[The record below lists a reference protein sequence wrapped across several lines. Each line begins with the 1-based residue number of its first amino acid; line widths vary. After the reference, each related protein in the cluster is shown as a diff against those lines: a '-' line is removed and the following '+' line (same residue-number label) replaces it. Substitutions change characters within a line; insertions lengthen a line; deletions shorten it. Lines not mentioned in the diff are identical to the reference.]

1 MDDRTLQC
9 TLEVH
14 SGDGECTR
22 RTFTV
27 KHLPRTLRE
36 VVELLKAQDLRLQ
49 RGDFEFSVICGESS
63 SPQQLLADGDVN
75 NLFSS
80 FASERLLFK
89 VTLQERVGGLV
100 SSMLA
105 DDSLVHLRIYHRGN
119 DLVTE
124 KRFIPPRRGVREAL
138 VIAVRDAIQQP
149 PPASVGMQLYAIV
162 GDMCDQTVLKDEDA
176 INTFLRSCMATRSVC
191 RLTYQFDNEGVI
203 NEADA
208 SIQTKNLDVNNAQM
222 PPSDPIQA
230 NSATPQMPKRNDGDG
245 ALCETPSRAED
256 ESNALCETPSRAGN
270 ESNALCETPSRAED
284 ESNALCETP
293 SRAGNE
299 SNALCETPS
308 RAGNESNALCETP
321 SRAEDESNALCET
334 PSRAGNESNALCET
348 PSRAEDESNAQAS
361 SVVPVNDVN
370 SALVSKSSSHNGSA
384 ASEPLTQMDAV
395 SVPPETAVSAARNAS
410 PLRELAKNGR
420 QLLDGAGHLKQ
431 NDGDP
436 PAVTLTA
443 KYEEAPRP
451 IMLVAEEKV
460 PAVAASGRC
469 HAVDAKIKK
478 EKLRIE
484 IECAFG
490 DSTVVFP
497 FSWRRDSASV
507 LQSLREACLIA
518 LEVPRGE
525 NLNLYDRKGA
535 VLHTEEDTCKRL
547 ESILLSGC
555 TRIGL
560 VLWSGHPC
568 TSGLP
573 LQCCVSWGTQ
583 QIVMVCTVEPEM
595 ALMDLRRAILDE
607 YGMDYRTID
616 GLHLFLGNGEMEAES
631 ELTSSRAYEQLK
643 AASLHEELVNIR
655 VSIRDGPSLCL
666 SMEGNLPLKTAAFV
680 EEALLVLGDRPHS
693 NDVSK
698 FFEECSGKTGALG
711 KDAKDFIALVIV
723 MLSEPRI
730 LTRERLTSFLL
741 KTAAPCS
748 EEGVLEVLNRCVA
761 LAQLRAVRRPF
772 DVLKRF
778 FRRLYRVIQI
788 PEGAKGIPLT
798 MVTHQLAQAGLSDA
812 KGLLRRDRTI
822 LAELQENDYTELF
835 LRLYFT
841 DAKMITRAVVAARLS
856 GIGKIRSRRVMTR
869 RGQEMLREDFMH
881 EIRHA
886 FDGIRSTDVL
896 KFLRSQEPH
905 PEPKFRCL
913 LSVMG
918 SLLATHPV
926 QHPDHWF
933 VERFRGKV
941 ADALDVKLR
950 TFEDSV
956 VSTPQLYRLCWDV
969 LKPDMHHL
977 LLLPESPVASALACW
992 AFFAVQ
998 LICVNRHLE
1007 FPPVPLV
1014 DLQEFS
1020 LVGLPIS
1027 PVEIARDDAL
1037 NVVSPAAAA
1046 SGGNGGGAAAALPF
1060 RTNKPR
1066 IKYKY
1071 SYLCHDLCRDVRV
1084 ERPLK

>member
-1 MDDRTLQC
+1 MDNRTLQC
-9 TLEVH
+9 TLEVR
-14 SGDGECTR
+14 SGGGEYTR

-27 KHLPRTLRE
+27 EQLPRTLRE

-49 RGDFEFSVICGESS
+49 RGAFEFSVCCGESS
-63 SPQQLLADGDVN
+63 SPQRLLADRDVK

-80 FASERLLFK
+80 FVSERLLFK
-89 VTLQERVGGLV
+89 VTLPERVGGLV

-124 KRFIPPRRGVREAL
+124 KRFIPPRRGVLVAL
-138 VIAVRDAIQQP
+138 GTAVRDTIQQP
-149 PPASVGMQLYAIV
+149 PPASVAMQLYAIV
-162 GDMCDQTVLKDEDA
+162 GNMCDQTALKDEDA
-176 INTFLRSCMATRSVC
+176 VNTFLRSCMVTRSVC

-203 NEADA
+203 NETDA
-208 SIQTKNLDVNNAQM
+208 SIQPKNLGVNNEQR
-222 PPSDPIQA
+222 PPSDPVQA
-230 NSATPQMPKRNDGDG
+230 NSATPQMPKRNDSDDVPR
-245 ALCETPSRAED
+245 ETPGRAED
-256 ESNALCETPSRAGN
+256 ESNAPCETPG
-270 ESNALCETPSRAED
+270 RAED
-284 ESNALCETP
+284 EPNAPCETP
-293 SRAGNE
+293 G
-299 SNALCETPS
+299 
-308 RAGNESNALCETP
+308 
-321 SRAEDESNALCET
+321 
-334 PSRAGNESNALCET
+334 
-348 PSRAEDESNAQAS
+348 RAEDESNAQS
-361 SVVPVNDVN
+361 RSVVPVNDVN
-370 SALVSKSSSHNGSA
+370 SASVSNSSGHNGSA
-384 ASEPLTQMDAV
+384 APEPLNQVNAV
-395 SVPPETAVSAARNAS
+395 SVSPEAAVSAAQSAF
-410 PLRELAKNGR
+410 PLRESVKNGC
-420 QLLDGAGHLKQ
+420 QLLDGAGHLTK
-431 NDGDP
+431 NDGEA

-443 KYEEAPRP
+443 NSEEAPRP
-451 IMLVAEEKV
+451 ITLVAEEEV
-460 PAVAASGRC
+460 LAVVASGRC
-469 HAVDAKIKK
+469 QAVDAKIKK
-478 EKLRIE
+478 GNFRIE

-497 FSWRRDSASV
+497 FSWRRDSTIV
-507 LQSLREACLIA
+507 LQSLREACFIA
-518 LEVPRGE
+518 LKIPRGE
-525 NLNLYDRKGA
+525 DVNLYDRNGA
-535 VLHTEEDTCKRL
+535 ALRTEEDTCERL
-547 ESILLSGC
+547 ESILLSGR

-583 QIVMVCTVEPEM
+583 QIVMVCTVEPER

-607 YGMDYRTID
+607 YGMGCRAID
-616 GLHLFLGNGEMEAES
+616 SLHLFLSNGEMEAES

-643 AASLHEELVNIR
+643 AASLCEELVNIR
-655 VSIRDGPSLCL
+655 VSSCDGSPLRF
-666 SMEGNLPLKTAAFV
+666 SMETNLPLKAAAFV

-693 NDVSK
+693 NEVLK
-698 FFEECSGKTGALG
+698 IFEECSGKTGTLE

-741 KTAAPCS
+741 KTAAPCN

-778 FRRLYRVIQI
+778 FRRLYRAIKI
-788 PEGAKGIPLT
+788 PEGARGIPLT
-798 MVTHQLAQAGLSDA
+798 MVTRQLAQAGLSDA

-822 LAELQENDYTELF
+822 LEELQENDYTELF

-841 DAKMITRAVVAARLS
+841 DPKMLSRAVVAARLS
-856 GIGKIRSRRVMTR
+856 GIGNLRSRRVMTR
-869 RGQEMLREDFMH
+869 RGQETLRGDFMH

-886 FDGIRSTDVL
+886 FDGIRTSDVL
-896 KFLRSQEPH
+896 KFLKSQEPH
-905 PEPKFRCL
+905 PEPRFHCL
-913 LSVMG
+913 LRVVG

-941 ADALDVKLR
+941 ADALEVKLR

-969 LKPDMHHL
+969 LKPDLNHL

-998 LICVNRHLE
+998 LLCVNRHLE

-1014 DLQEFS
+1014 DLQDFS
-1020 LVGLPIS
+1020 PVGPPIS
-1027 PVEIARDDAL
+1027 PVEIARDDAVG
-1037 NVVSPAAAA
+1037 VVSPAAAA
-1046 SGGNGGGAAAALPF
+1046 GGSPGGGGGGNAAAALPF

-1071 SYLCHDLCRDVRV
+1071 SYLCHDLCRDAPV

>member
-1 MDDRTLQC
+1 M
-9 TLEVH
+9 H
-14 SGDGECTR
+14 SCL
-22 RTFTV
+22 
-27 KHLPRTLRE
+27 H
-36 VVELLKAQDLRLQ
+36 Q
-49 RGDFEFSVICGESS
+49 
-63 SPQQLLADGDVN
+63 
-75 NLFSS
+75 
-80 FASERLLFK
+80 
-89 VTLQERVGGLV
+89 
-100 SSMLA
+100 
-105 DDSLVHLRIYHRGN
+105 
-119 DLVTE
+119 
-124 KRFIPPRRGVREAL
+124 IPSRP
-138 VIAVRDAIQQP
+138 
-149 PPASVGMQLYAIV
+149 
-162 GDMCDQTVLKDEDA
+162 TVL
-176 INTFLRSCMATRSVC
+176 RPRC
-191 RLTYQFDNEGVI
+191 Q
-203 NEADA
+203 
-208 SIQTKNLDVNNAQM
+208 
-222 PPSDPIQA
+222 
-230 NSATPQMPKRNDGDG
+230 SATMAMTFSAKNRAVWRMSPMLPAKK
-245 ALCETPSRAED
+245 PSRVED
-256 ESNALCETPSRAGN
+256 ESDAPCEKPSRV
-270 ESNALCETPSRAED
+270 ED
-284 ESNALCETP
+284 ES
-293 SRAGNE
+293 
-299 SNALCETPS
+299 
-308 RAGNESNALCETP
+308 
-321 SRAEDESNALCET
+321 D
-334 PSRAGNESNALCET
+334 
-348 PSRAEDESNAQAS
+348 AQAS

-395 SVPPETAVSAARNAS
+395 SDPPETAVSAARSAS

-460 PAVAASGRC
+460 PTVAASGRC
-469 HAVDAKIKK
+469 HAMDAKIKK

-484 IECAFG
+484 IECKFG
-490 DSTVVFP
+490 DSNVVFP

-525 NLNLYDRKGA
+525 NVNLYDRKGT

-583 QIVMVCTVEPEM
+583 QIVMVCTVEREM

-607 YGMDYRTID
+607 YGMDYSNID
-616 GLHLFLGNGEMEAES
+616 GLHLFLSNGEMEAES

-666 SMEGNLPLKTAAFV
+666 SMERNLPLKTAAFV
-680 EEALLVLGDRPHS
+680 EEALLLLGERPHS
-693 NDVSK
+693 NDVLK
-698 FFEECSGKTGALG
+698 IFEECSGKTGALE

-748 EEGVLEVLNRCVA
+748 EEGVLEVLNRCA
-761 LAQLRAVRRPF
+761 AIAQLRMVRRPF

-778 FRRLYRVIQI
+778 FRRLYGVIQI

-798 MVTHQLAQAGLSDA
+798 MVTRQLAQAGLSDA

-822 LAELQENDYTELF
+822 LAELQEKDYTELF

-856 GIGKIRSRRVMTR
+856 GIGKIRSRRVMTS
-869 RGQEMLREDFMH
+869 RGKEMLREDFMH

-905 PEPKFRCL
+905 PEPNFRCL

-977 LLLPESPVASALACW
+977 LLLPESPVASAFACW

-1014 DLQEFS
+1014 DLQKFS

-1037 NVVSPAAAA
+1037 NVVSLAAAA
-1046 SGGNGGGAAAALPF
+1046 SGGAAAALPF

-1071 SYLCHDLCRDVRV
+1071 SYLCHGLCRDVRV

>member
-1 MDDRTLQC
+1 MDDKTLQC

-27 KHLPRTLRE
+27 EHLPRTLRE

-49 RGDFEFSVICGESS
+49 RGDFEFSVICGESG
-63 SPQQLLADGDVN
+63 SPQQLLADRDVN

-162 GDMCDQTVLKDEDA
+162 GEMCDQTALKDEDA
-176 INTFLRSCMATRSVC
+176 INTFLRSCMVTRSVC

-208 SIQTKNLDVNNAQM
+208 SIQTKNLGVNNAQM

-230 NSATPQMPKRNDGDG
+230 NSATPQMPKCNDGD
-245 ALCETPSRAED
+245 D
-256 ESNALCETPSRAGN
+256 V
-270 ESNALCETPSRAED
+270 
-284 ESNALCETP
+284 
-293 SRAGNE
+293 
-299 SNALCETPS
+299 
-308 RAGNESNALCETP
+308 
-321 SRAEDESNALCET
+321 
-334 PSRAGNESNALCET
+334 LCET

-361 SVVPVNDVN
+361 SVAPVNDVN
-370 SALVSKSSSHNGSA
+370 SALVSKSSSHNGSP

-460 PAVAASGRC
+460 PAVAVSGRC

-518 LEVPRGE
+518 LEVPRDE
-525 NLNLYDRKGA
+525 NVNLYDRKGA

-583 QIVMVCTVEPEM
+583 QIVMVCTVEREM

-616 GLHLFLGNGEMEAES
+616 GLHLFLSSGEMEAES

-666 SMEGNLPLKTAAFV
+666 SMERNLPLKTAAFV

-693 NDVSK
+693 NDVLK
-698 FFEECSGKTGALG
+698 IFEECSGKTGALE

-741 KTAAPCS
+741 KTAAPCN

-761 LAQLRAVRRPF
+761 IAQLRVVRRPF

-778 FRRLYRVIQI
+778 FRRLYRVIHI

-798 MVTHQLAQAGLSDA
+798 MVTRQLAQAGLSDA

-841 DAKMITRAVVAARLS
+841 DANMITRAVVAARLS
-856 GIGKIRSRRVMTR
+856 GIGKIRSRRVMTS

-977 LLLPESPVASALACW
+977 LLLPESPVASAFACW

-1014 DLQEFS
+1014 DLQKFS

-1046 SGGNGGGAAAALPF
+1046 SGGNDGGAAAALPF

>member
-1 MDDRTLQC
+1 MDDKTLQC

-49 RGDFEFSVICGESS
+49 RGNFEFSVICGESS
-63 SPQQLLADGDVN
+63 SPQQLLADRDVN

-162 GDMCDQTVLKDEDA
+162 GDMCDQTALKDEDA
-176 INTFLRSCMATRSVC
+176 INTFLRSCMVTRSVC

-208 SIQTKNLDVNNAQM
+208 FIQTKKLGVNNAQL

-230 NSATPQMPKRNDGDG
+230 NSATPQMPKRNDGDDV
-245 ALCETPSRAED
+245 LCEKPSRAEDESDAPCEKPSRVEDESDAPCEKPSRVEDESDAPCEKPSRAED
-256 ESNALCETPSRAGN
+256 ESNAPREKPSRV
-270 ESNALCETPSRAED
+270 ED
-284 ESNALCETP
+284 ES
-293 SRAGNE
+293 
-299 SNALCETPS
+299 
-308 RAGNESNALCETP
+308 
-321 SRAEDESNALCET
+321 D
-334 PSRAGNESNALCET
+334 
-348 PSRAEDESNAQAS
+348 AQAS

-395 SVPPETAVSAARNAS
+395 SDPPETAVSAARSAS

-460 PAVAASGRC
+460 PTVAASGRC
-469 HAVDAKIKK
+469 HAMDAKIKK

-484 IECAFG
+484 IECKFG

-525 NLNLYDRKGA
+525 NVNLYDRKGT

-583 QIVMVCTVEPEM
+583 QIVMVCTVEREM

-607 YGMDYRTID
+607 YGMDYRNID
-616 GLHLFLGNGEMEAES
+616 GLHLFLSNGEMEAES

-655 VSIRDGPSLCL
+655 VSIRDGPSLCM
-666 SMEGNLPLKTAAFV
+666 SMERNLPLKTAAFV
-680 EEALLVLGDRPHS
+680 EEALLLLGDQPHS
-693 NDVSK
+693 NDVLK
-698 FFEECSGKTGALG
+698 IFEECSGKTGALE

-748 EEGVLEVLNRCVA
+748 EEGVLEVLNRCA
-761 LAQLRAVRRPF
+761 AIAQLRMVRRPF

-778 FRRLYRVIQI
+778 FRRLYGVIQI

-798 MVTHQLAQAGLSDA
+798 MVTRQLAQAGLSDA

-822 LAELQENDYTELF
+822 LAELQEKDYTELF

-856 GIGKIRSRRVMTR
+856 GIGKIRSRRVMTS
-869 RGQEMLREDFMH
+869 RGKEMLREDFMH

-905 PEPKFRCL
+905 PEPNFRCL

-977 LLLPESPVASALACW
+977 LLLPESPVASAFACW

-1014 DLQEFS
+1014 DLQKFS

-1046 SGGNGGGAAAALPF
+1046 SGGAAAALPF

-1071 SYLCHDLCRDVRV
+1071 SYLCHGLCRDVRV